1 MKHTNKQTDKVMKT
15 QTTIIRDTNS
25 SFVSN
30 TVREDGKT
38 FSRKIEK
45 GSTEYG
51 NACQNFHM
59 AKVEIKIGNQITE

>member
-1 MKHTNKQTDKVMKT
+1 MKT
-15 QTTIIRDTNS
+15 QTTIIRDTNY

-30 TVREDGKT
+30 TTREDGKV

-51 NACQNFHM
+51 NACHNFHM
-59 AKVEIKIGNQITE
+59 AKVEIKIGNQITK